1 MPDDSLEGL
10 RRTIEVGLAQVSGR
24 LDVILQRLEHQAART
39 DEHARRLEELDAR
52 LDDVERVTVTRED
65 MDTRATR
72 TIAVTAVVVTG
83 IGIVVG
89 AVTAVAVAAL
99 T

>member
-24 LDVILQRLEHQAART
+24 LDVIIQRLEHQAART
-39 DEHARRLEELDAR
+39 DEHARQLGELDTR
-52 LDDVERVTVTRED
+52 LDELERVTVTRED

-72 TIAVTAVVVTG
+72 TIAITAVIVTG
-83 IGIVVG
+83 IGIVAG
-89 AVTAVAVAAL
+89 AVVAVGTAAL
-99 T
+99 S